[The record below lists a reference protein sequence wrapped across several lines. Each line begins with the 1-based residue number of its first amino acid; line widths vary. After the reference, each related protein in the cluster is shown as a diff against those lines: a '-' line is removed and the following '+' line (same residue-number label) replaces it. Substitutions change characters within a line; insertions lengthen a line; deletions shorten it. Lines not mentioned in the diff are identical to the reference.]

1 MYRSILPLF
10 LLFVLKKFQFI
21 KNSLRSFRQRYILA
35 HATDTYVA
43 QNIIFYFD
51 KVLMLLIFIGYP
63 QIFHDIISI
72 YVKNFKN
79 IGGFIY
85 LL

>member
-1 MYRSILPLF
+1 MYISILPLF

-51 KVLMLLIFIGYP
+51 KVLMLLIFIGYTP
-63 QIFHDIISI
+63 FFHNIIPTKMI
-72 YVKNFKN
+72 LAVGYF
-79 IGGFIY
+79 
-85 LL
+85 LQH

>member
-21 KNSLRSFRQRYILA
+21 KNSFRQRYILA

-51 KVLMLLIFIGYP
+51 KVLMLLIFIGYTP
-63 QIFHDIISI
+63 FFHNIISL
-72 YVKNFKN
+72 YVKNHLFLFFK
-79 IGGFIY
+79 
-85 LL
+85 L

>member
-1 MYRSILPLF
+1 M

-51 KVLMLLIFIGYP
+51 KVLMLLIFIGYTP
-63 QIFHDIISI
+63 FFHNIIS
-72 YVKNFKN
+72 YENDSSRRLFFATLK
-79 IGGFIY
+79 
-85 LL
+85 

>member
-1 MYRSILPLF
+1 MYRYILPLF

-51 KVLMLLIFIGYP
+51 KVLMLLIFIGYTP
-63 QIFHDIISI
+63 FFHNIIS
-72 YVKNFKN
+72 YENDSSRRLFFATLK
-79 IGGFIY
+79 
-85 LL
+85 